1 MVARLSF
8 DLRQFIFL
16 LLFFFFLCAVPFVC
30 VFVLIFSLFFRRRIA
45 CGIYYCE
52 YFLVTVEFQEQLT
65 STIRTTSAITTAKAI
80 TNKHV
85 NLVMLRRWCLVS
97 LRQLKWTL
105 QHLQCCHRNHSRL
118 FICALIRGAP
128 KSSLMAA
135 NPSLWSYSINK

>member
-52 YFLVTVEFQEQLT
+52 YFLVTGISRAIDFDNNNNFGNNNCQSYHKQTRKLSNVKALVFGELKAAKVNFTAFTMLSSQPQPPVCMRPYSRRPQEQLNG
-65 STIRTTSAITTAKAI
+65 SQPITVK
-80 TNKHV
+80 
-85 NLVMLRRWCLVS
+85 
-97 LRQLKWTL
+97 L
-105 QHLQCCHRNHSRL
+105 QHQ
-118 FICALIRGAP
+118 
-128 KSSLMAA
+128 
-135 NPSLWSYSINK
+135 